1 MPLVVYA
8 TSPATL
14 VDYAQGIAAEMA
26 IVTRKE
32 NATVSLMSCLLVIS
46 VTSQDVQVNLIV

>member
-1 MPLVVYA
+1 MPLVVPA

-14 VDYAQGIAAEMA
+14 AGYVQGIAAEMA

-32 NATVSLMSCLLVIS
+32 NVTVSLMSCLRVIS

>member
-14 VDYAQGIAAEMA
+14 VDYAQGIAAETA
-26 IVTRKE
+26 NVTRKE
-32 NATVSLMSCLLVIS
+32 NVTVSLMSCLRVIS
-46 VTSQDVQVNLIV
+46 VMSQDVQVNLIV